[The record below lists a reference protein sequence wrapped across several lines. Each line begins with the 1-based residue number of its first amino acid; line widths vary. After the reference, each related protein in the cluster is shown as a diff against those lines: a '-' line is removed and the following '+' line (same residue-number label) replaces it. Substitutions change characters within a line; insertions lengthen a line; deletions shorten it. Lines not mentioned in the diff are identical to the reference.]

1 MGAMTASR
9 PVGHNAAMTI
19 RAVLGMLGADTH
31 NKGLRTFAR
40 RLRDLG
46 AEVIYIGDHNTAEQ
60 LAAAA
65 VAEDADVVGVSFGM
79 ASYLAH
85 CTKLVEALRAIGA
98 EDIPIMVGGLVH
110 REDTDALNEIGVQG
124 VFTPGH
130 TMDEVVTWLEQVT
143 GKRLAGAA

>member
-1 MGAMTASR
+1 
-9 PVGHNAAMTI
+9 VTI

-40 RLRDLG
+40 RLRDRG
-46 AEVIYIGDHNTAEQ
+46 AEVIYIGDHNTPAQ

-85 CTKLVEALRAIGA
+85 CRNLVVALAEVGG
-98 EDIPIMVGGLVH
+98 EDIPVMVGGLVH
-110 REDTDALNEIGVQG
+110 REDVAALNAVGVAG
-124 VFTPGH
+124 VFVPGH
-130 TMDEVVTWLEQVT
+130 TLDEVVEWLEKTT
-143 GKRLAGAA
+143 GKPLNPA

>member
-1 MGAMTASR
+1 
-9 PVGHNAAMTI
+9 MTI

-31 NKGLRTFAR
+31 NKGLRTFGR

-46 AEVIYIGDHNTAEQ
+46 AEVIYLGDHNTAAQ
-60 LAAAA
+60 LANAV

-79 ASYLAH
+79 ASYVAH
-85 CTKLVEALRAIGA
+85 CARLAEALKEIGA

-110 REDTDALNEIGVQG
+110 REDTEALHQVGVRG

-130 TMDEVVTWLEQVT
+130 TMDEVVAWLEQTT
-143 GKRLAGAA
+143 GKSVGRGPGVVSAAATEAL